1 MGAQSRTKGAAFE
14 REVARDLFLLTG
26 VGFARNLEQCRAD
39 VLGDLVADD
48 PAFPFV
54 IECKNHATLNGALSK
69 WKAQAVAAATK
80 AERFPAVVYK
90 LNRQPIRVLI
100 TMHAILPTLPANEW
114 AEITLPAFAAL
125 AAEVMARR
133 HV

>member
-1 MGAQSRTKGAAFE
+1 MSARSRNKGATFE
-14 REVARDLFLLTG
+14 REVARELYLLTG
-26 VGFARNLEQCRAD
+26 IGFARNLEQCRDAA
-39 VLGDLVADD
+39 LADLVPDD

-54 IECKNHATLNGALSK
+54 VECKRRGNGARCEPA
-69 WKAQAVAAATK
+69 WIAQVEAAAAAAGK
-80 AERFPAVVYK
+80 LPAVVF
-90 LNRQPIRVLI
+90 RFDRAPVRVAVP
-100 TMHAILPTLPANEW
+100 MHAILPTLPANEW